1 MRQLQLAFA
10 AILGGAALLAQ
21 AAAPAGADPA
31 YYYPPK
37 FHQQVKPIY
46 PDSARAARE
55 TGEVKVKVLVG
66 ANGVPKSFT
75 IFKSSGHKDLD
86 DAVLAA
92 CKASTYSPATRGN
105 SPVTAFY
112 DVSYKFDLTGVE
124 ENVGS
129 TSDLEAA
136 VAAHPTD
143 SEARLQLASLFLNE
157 SDYAHA
163 ESTLVAGTQATPSNA
178 KIWSRLG
185 LAYFNDGVAAK
196 PADVS
201 KLKLA
206 ADAYDKALAIDPNTD
221 RSLAAQAY
229 FRYAFELQNVQN
241 SSAAQPYALKASQL
255 DSKQFVY
262 RMLLGETEISQN
274 QVKQGLDDFMIAKSG
289 DDGKQPT
296 VSARLLAEIGNAEL
310 TLGQETAGLES
321 INQAEAMA
329 PHSPF
334 AYQALQSY
342 YMSKNNYTAA
352 LVPLKQLIQIQPTEP
367 AWQVDLGDVYLNMKD
382 WADANKAYETA
393 AAMPASASSGDA
405 KLGLAKL
412 AAAQGQTT
420 QIDAGLNDAIKA
432 SPSNASV
439 YNTIVANILL
449 NASSGKNDYS
459 PDAMKYAKAGTDAD
473 PNNGNAWVSYGIAL
487 ADQHKKDEASDAL
500 RKAYTI
506 FKAKNDTADMTVV
519 MNYYKQITGTD
530 LPGADHNGSSNQAG
544 GPG

>member
-10 AILGGAALLAQ
+10 AILGGAALFAQ
-21 AAAPAGADPA
+21 AAAPAGADPS

-37 FHQQVKPIY
+37 FHNQVKPVY

-92 CKASTYSPATRGN
+92 CKASTYTPATRGN
-105 SPVTAFY
+105 TPVTAFY

-124 ENVGS
+124 QNVGS
-129 TSDLEAA
+129 TNDLEAT

-143 SEARLQLASLFLNE
+143 TAARLQLASLFLNQ

-163 ESTLVAGTQATPSNA
+163 EATLTAGTQATPSNA

-185 LAYFNDGVAAK
+185 LAYFNDAVSTTK
-196 PADVS
+196 ADVS
-201 KLKLA
+201 KLKLSA
-206 ADAYDKALAIDPNTD
+206 QAYDKALSIDPNGD
-221 RSLAAQAY
+221 RALAAQAY
-229 FRYAFELQNVQN
+229 FRYAFELEN
-241 SSAAQPYALKASQL
+241 SGNSAGAQPYAQRAAQL

-262 RMLLGETEISQN
+262 RMLLGETEIAQG
-274 QVKQGLDDFMIAKSG
+274 QAKQGLDDFMAARSQ
-289 DDGKQPT
+289 DDGKQAA
-296 VSARLLAEIGNAEL
+296 VSARLLAEIGNAQL
-310 TLGQETAGLES
+310 TLGQETTGIAS
-321 INQAEAMA
+321 IMQAEALA

-342 YMSKNNYTAA
+342 YMSKNNFTAA
-352 LVPLKQLIQIQPTEP
+352 LTPLKQLIQIQPNEP
-367 AWQVDLGDVYLNMKD
+367 MWQVDLGDVYLNTKD
-382 WADANKAYETA
+382 WADAKKAYDA
-393 AAMPASASSGDA
+393 AVALNPSSGDA

-412 AAAQGQTT
+412 AAAQGEVA

-432 SPSNASV
+432 TPSNSSL

-449 NASSGKNDYS
+449 NASSGSKDYS
-459 PDAMKYAKAGTDAD
+459 TDAMKYAKAATDAD
-473 PNNGNAWVSYGIAL
+473 PNNGNAWISYGISL
-487 ADQHKKDEASDAL
+487 ADQHKKDLANDAL
-500 RKAYTI
+500 RKAYAI
-506 FKAKNDTADMTVV
+506 FKSKNDSANVTIVL
-519 MNYYKQITGTD
+519 NYYKQINGTD
-530 LPGADHNGSSNQAG
+530 LPGADHTDSSNRAG

>member
-1 MRQLQLAFA
+1 MRQLRFALA

-21 AAAPAGADPA
+21 AAAPASADPS

-37 FHQQVKPIY
+37 FHQQVKPVY

-66 ANGVPKSFT
+66 ANGVPKSFA

-92 CKASTYSPATRGN
+92 CKASTYTPATRGN
-105 SPVTAFY
+105 APVTAFY

-136 VAAHPTD
+136 VAAHPTNTD
-143 SEARLQLASLFLNE
+143 ARLQLASLFLNE

-163 ESTLVAGTQATPSNA
+163 EATLEAGTQATPTVA

-196 PADVS
+196 PTDIS

-206 ADAYDKALAIDPNTD
+206 AQAYDKALAIDPNTD
-221 RSLAAQAY
+221 KSLAAQAY

-241 SSAAQPYALKASQL
+241 SAAAQPYALKAAQL

-289 DDGKQPT
+289 DDGKQAV
-296 VSARLLAEIGNAEL
+296 VSARLLAEIGNAQL
-310 TLGQETAGLES
+310 TLGQETAGLAS
-321 INQAEAMA
+321 INQAEALA

-352 LVPLKQLIQIQPTEP
+352 LVPLRQLIQIQPTEP
-367 AWQVDLGDVYLNMKD
+367 AWQVDLGDVYLNTKD
-382 WADANKAYETA
+382 WADAQKAYDAA
-393 AAMPASASSGDA
+393 AAMNPTSGDA

-412 AAAQGQTT
+412 AAAQGQTA

-439 YNTIVANILL
+439 YNTIIANILL
-449 NASSGKNDYS
+449 NASSGKDDYS

-487 ADQHKKDEASDAL
+487 ADQHKKDQASDAL

-506 FKAKNDTADMTVV
+506 FKGKNDTADMTVV

-530 LPGADHNGSSNQAG
+530 LPGADHSDSSNRAT

>member
-10 AILGGAALLAQ
+10 AILGGAALFAQ
-21 AAAPAGADPA
+21 AAGPAGADPA

-37 FHQQVKPIY
+37 FHQQVKPVY

-55 TGEVKVKVLVG
+55 TGEVKVKVLVS

-92 CKASTYSPATRGN
+92 CKSSTYTPATRGN
-105 SPVTAFY
+105 APVTAFY

-129 TSDLEAA
+129 TSDLEAT

-143 SEARLQLASLFLNE
+143 TASRLQLASLFLNQ

-163 ESTLVAGTQATPSNA
+163 ESTLNAGTQATPSSA

-185 LAYFNDGVAAK
+185 LAYFNDAVSTSK
-196 PADVS
+196 ADLS

-206 ADAYDKALAIDPNTD
+206 SQAYDKALALDPNAD
-221 RSLAAQAY
+221 KALAAQAY

-241 SSAAQPYALKASQL
+241 GAAAQPYAMKAAQL

-289 DDGKQPT
+289 DDGKQAA
-296 VSARLLAEIGNAEL
+296 VSARLLAEIGNAQL
-310 TLGQETAGLES
+310 TLGQETTGIAS
-321 INQAEAMA
+321 IMQAEALA

-352 LVPLKQLIQIQPTEP
+352 LAPLKQLIQIQPTEP
-367 AWQVDLGDVYLNMKD
+367 AWQVDLGDVYLNTKD
-382 WADANKAYETA
+382 WADAKKAYDDAVT
-393 AAMPASASSGDA
+393 MNPSSGDA

-420 QIDAGLNDAIKA
+420 EIDAGLNDAIKA
-432 SPSNASV
+432 APSNASV
-439 YNTIVANILL
+439 YNTIIANILL
-449 NASSGKNDYS
+449 NASSGKTDYS

-473 PNNGNAWVSYGIAL
+473 PNNGNAWISYGIAL
-487 ADQHKKDEASDAL
+487 ADQHKKDLANDAL
-500 RKAYTI
+500 RKAYSI
-506 FKAKNDTADMTVV
+506 FKAKNDTANVTVV
-519 MNYYKQITGTD
+519 LNYYKQINGTD
-530 LPGADHNGSSNQAG
+530 LPGADHTDSTNRAG